1 MNAEPTNDRRD
12 VVMTADYSGELL
24 YAPARRFQTRGQPV
38 SYFLHSSR
46 YGVIS

>member
-24 YAPARRFQTRGQPV
+24 YAPAPRFQTRR
-38 SYFLHSSR
+38 SARILLSALFTLTE
-46 YGVIS
+46 